1 MALENCIYCGKHID
15 TRSREHVIQNA
26 LGGLYEST
34 DICCPEC
41 NNYVSKYIDAP
52 FTRVFNP
59 IISRIENFSKTN
71 NTKSQPA
78 CNGMTEYNGK
88 QYPAIIKAGRV
99 VGCPELARE
108 LKCDIS
114 KLNLKII
121 SYDFQVSNTEFQNGI
136 AKIAFNYALDSGID
150 PDILTH
156 GLDVKKTATTINSI
170 KFKYPMVPF
179 VALNPVDK
187 RIELNTPVDL
197 YHNMILF
204 NTGPRLW
211 CYVDLFNT
219 FQYYILLSEKFDCTT
234 TIHRTY
240 IQSLQKIDRTM
251 PKLYISS
258 PKDIYTYAMEYNIE
272 PCMDI
277 ELFKSRI
284 MGAIARKSQK
294 KEMSDIINTKI
305 HQAFRFPYDIKNDEM
320 KSFWR
325 SMHLYMDDCDHLRS
339 RNFRILT
346 PSIDGTDL
354 YVYPDLIT
362 GLIQDN
368 GLDFIRPYTMA
379 KFDRLNNYLRQN
391 SK

>member
-1 MALENCIYCGKHID
+1 MALENCVYCGNHI
-15 TRSREHVIQNA
+15 TARSREHVIQNA

-99 VGCPELARE
+99 VGCPVLARE
-108 LKCDIS
+108 LRCDIS
-114 KLNLKII
+114 KLDLKVI
-121 SYDFQVSNTEFQNGI
+121 SYDFQVSNAEFKNGI
-136 AKIAFNYALDSGID
+136 TKIAFNYALDSGID
-150 PDILTH
+150 LGLLTH
-156 GLDVKKTATTINSI
+156 GLDVQKTATNITSIN
-170 KFKYPMVPF
+170 FKYPMIPF

-187 RIELNTPVDL
+187 RIELDTPVDL

-204 NTGPRLW
+204 NTGCQLW
-211 CYVDLFNT
+211 CYIDLFNT
-219 FQYYILLSEKFDCTT
+219 FQYYVLLSEKFDNTH
-234 TIHRTY
+234 TIHKTY

-251 PKLYISS
+251 PKLYISG
-258 PKDIYTYAMEYNIE
+258 PKDIYMYATEYNVE

-277 ELFKSRI
+277 ELFKTRI
-284 MGAIARKSQK
+284 MNAINAKSQK
-294 KEMSDIINTKI
+294 KEMSDIIGTKI
-305 HQAFRFPYDIKNDEM
+305 HQSFRFPYNMSSNEIKT
-320 KSFWR
+320 FWR
-325 SMHLYMDDCDHLRS
+325 SMNLYVDDYDNLRS
-339 RNFRILT
+339 RNFRVLT
-346 PSIDGTDL
+346 PNIDGTEIYL
-354 YVYPDLIT
+354 YPDLI
-362 GLIQDN
+362 GQLIN
-368 GLDFIRPYTMA
+368 KYGLDFIRPYTTA
-379 KFDRLNNYLRQN
+379 KFNRLNNYLCQH